1 MGYSYLIETITQDG
15 MAQSSC
21 RLCGAPAQYRF
32 SLQVL
37 QKHKVAYF
45 ECESCHS
52 LQTET
57 PYWVSEAYAS
67 NLAILDTGAAQRNL
81 ANLAAIYI
89 VTRILPLKDV
99 LDYGGGD
106 GLLCRL
112 LRDYEI
118 NCFVNDKYAT
128 ATYARAFANP
138 NFTHP
143 GILLAFEVFEHFEN
157 PQADLEILFKTNPDI
172 LITSTGI
179 FTGQN
184 ASWWYLTPETGQ
196 HLFFYSK
203 NALEMIARRY
213 GFKLIFCSNYILFV
227 RAAHTTPIKAAALH
241 LLLNRFSVR
250 MVSALI
256 RLLPTR
262 GVSRDFNS
270 LRDKNT

>member
-1 MGYSYLIETITQDG
+1 LTETISKD
-15 MAQSSC
+15 MVAQNSC
-21 RLCGAPAQYRF
+21 RLCGATAQYRF

-37 QKHKVAYF
+37 HKHKVAYL

-52 LQTET
+52 LQTER
-57 PYWVSEAYAS
+57 PYWTAEAYVS
-67 NLAILDTGAAQRNL
+67 NLAILDTGAAQRNI
-81 ANLAAIYI
+81 ANLAATYI
-89 VTRILPLKDV
+89 VARVLRLNDV
-99 LDYGGGD
+99 LDFGGGD

-118 NCFVNDKYAT
+118 NCFVNDKYAA
-128 ATYARAFANP
+128 ATYARAFADP
-138 NFTHP
+138 NFIRP

-157 PQADLEILFKTNPDI
+157 PQVDLQILFKTNPDV

-184 ASWWYLTPETGQ
+184 ATWWYLTPESGQ

-213 GFKLIFCSNYILFV
+213 GYKPLFCSNYILFV
-227 RAAHTTPIKAAALH
+227 RAAHATPIKTAVLH
-241 LLLNRFSVR
+241 LLLNKFSLR
-250 MVSALI
+250 MVSALM

-262 GVSRDFNS
+262 GVSRDFDS

>member
-1 MGYSYLIETITQDG
+1 LTETISHDG
-15 MAQSSC
+15 VEQNSC

-37 QKHKVAYF
+37 HKHKVAYL

-52 LQTET
+52 LQTER
-57 PYWVSEAYAS
+57 PYWISEAYVS

-81 ANLAAIYI
+81 ANLAATYI
-89 VTRILPLKDV
+89 VARVLRLNDV
-99 LDYGGGD
+99 LDFGGGD

-118 NCFVNDKYAT
+118 NCFVNDKYAA
-128 ATYARAFANP
+128 ATYARAFADP
-138 NFTHP
+138 NFIRP

-157 PQADLEILFKTNPDI
+157 PQVDLEILFKTNPDV

-179 FTGQN
+179 YTGQN
-184 ASWWYLTPETGQ
+184 STWWYLTPETGQ

-213 GFKLIFCSNYILFV
+213 GFKPLFCSNYFLFV
-227 RAAHTTPIKAAALH
+227 RAAHATRIKAAVLH
-241 LLLNRFSVR
+241 LLLNKFSLR

-262 GVSRDFNS
+262 GVSRDFDS

>member
-1 MGYSYLIETITQDG
+1 
-15 MAQSSC
+15 
-21 RLCGAPAQYRF
+21 
-32 SLQVL
+32 
-37 QKHKVAYF
+37 
-45 ECESCHS
+45 

-57 PYWVSEAYAS
+57 PYWISEAYVS

-81 ANLAAIYI
+81 ANLAATYI
-89 VTRILPLKDV
+89 VSHVLRLNDV

-112 LRDYEI
+112 LIDYEI

-128 ATYARAFANP
+128 ATYARAFADP
-138 NFTHP
+138 NFTRP

-157 PQADLEILFKTNPDI
+157 PQVDFEMLFKTNPDV

-184 ASWWYLTPETGQ
+184 ADWWYLTPETGQ

-203 NALEMIARRY
+203 NALGMIAHRY
-213 GFKLIFCSNYILFV
+213 GFKPIFCSNYILFA
-227 RAAHTTPIKAAALH
+227 RARHATPIKAAVLH

-256 RLLPTR
+256 RLFPTR

-270 LRDKNT
+270 LRDKNA